1 MTHHGREAVAEGG
14 GLLLDE
20 FASCAVTRSAP
31 VGGLDHLP
39 GALLAQPSVPQILF
53 KLLLGHQNS
62 VLP

>member
-1 MTHHGREAVAEGG
+1 
-14 GLLLDE
+14 LLDE

-39 GALLAQPSVPQILF
+39 GALLAQPSVPQILL
-53 KLLLGHQNS
+53 KLLPAHQNS